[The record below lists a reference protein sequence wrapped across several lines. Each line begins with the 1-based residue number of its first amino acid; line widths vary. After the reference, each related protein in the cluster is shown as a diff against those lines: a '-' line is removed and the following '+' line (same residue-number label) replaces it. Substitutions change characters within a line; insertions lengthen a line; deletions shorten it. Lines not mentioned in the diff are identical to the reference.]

1 MDFTVIPPKKATL
14 KRYGLKL
21 EEWQALLIRQGG
33 VCAIC
38 QKVPPNQR
46 LCTDH
51 EHAKGWKKMPPE
63 RRKLYV
69 RGLLCAYCN
78 LRLLRKGW
86 TLIKLERA
94 VEYVKRYEQRNTEKK

>member
-1 MDFTVIPPKKATL
+1 MIIPPKKATL
-14 KRYGLKL
+14 KRYGLTL
-21 EEWQALLIRQGG
+21 EEWNTMLERQGG

-38 QKVPPNQR
+38 KKEPPNGR

-51 EHAKGWKKMPPE
+51 DHVKKWKKMPPE
-63 RRKLYV
+63 KRKLYV

-86 TLIKLERA
+86 TLEKLERA
-94 VEYVKRYEQRNTEKK
+94 VDYVKQYEARKP

>member
-1 MDFTVIPPKKATL
+1 M
-14 KRYGLKL
+14 L
-21 EEWQALLIRQGG
+21 ERQGG

-38 QKVPPNQR
+38 KKEPPNGR

-51 EHAKGWKKMPPE
+51 DHVKKWKKMPPE
-63 RRKLYV
+63 KRKLYV

-86 TLIKLERA
+86 TLEKLERA
-94 VEYVKRYEQRNTEKK
+94 VDYVKQYEARKP